1 MTTKQKEKFTPGL
14 HCLFVYN
21 KKFAGKHEDEQHTKI
36 LYYYPTSID
45 INLQQKTVG
54 LAEALAQFTK

>member
-1 MTTKQKEKFTPGL
+1 MNSKQKETITPGL
-14 HCLFVYN
+14 QYLFIYN

-36 LYYYPTSID
+36 LYFHPSSTD